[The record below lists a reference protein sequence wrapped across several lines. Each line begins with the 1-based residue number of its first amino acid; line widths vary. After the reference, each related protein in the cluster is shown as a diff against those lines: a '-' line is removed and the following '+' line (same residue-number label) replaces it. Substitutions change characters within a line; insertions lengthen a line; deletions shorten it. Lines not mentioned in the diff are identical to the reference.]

1 MKGIAPAD
9 HPALHSVHFVL
20 GGKKEPP
27 GNIIRYC
34 LYDMSYDFRS
44 EEFHLRLNGLMTNK
58 TLH

>member
-9 HPALHSVHFVL
+9 YPALRSVHFVL

-44 EEFHLRLNGLMTNK
+44 EEFHLKHNNT
-58 TLH
+58 